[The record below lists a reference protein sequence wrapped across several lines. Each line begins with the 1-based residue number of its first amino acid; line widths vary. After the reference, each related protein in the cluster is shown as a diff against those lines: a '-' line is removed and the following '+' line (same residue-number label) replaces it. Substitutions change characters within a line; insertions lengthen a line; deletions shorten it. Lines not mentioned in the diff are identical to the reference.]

1 MPSKSR
7 RRSTEKSSSSP
18 HTADRKP
25 VPLKMA
31 SKAEKAAFKEGGK
44 KGQDLAGM
52 SDMGGVKFFS
62 IAIDSAGGDWKL
74 MDLVLE
80 GMNKKVD
87 ETADDRKGGASE
99 IGKCLMFADDKAV
112 LIVCHVPDVLKDM
125 INMDEW
131 FGKIVG
137 SIEGEAGE
145 KVPYEG
151 EGGGFVMRSTVGK
164 NEAKNLFPLKM
175 RDTAIG
181 ASFEYLVSKELVR
194 PDDDDDDENYAE
206 MADIE
211 W

>member
-1 MPSKSR
+1 
-7 RRSTEKSSSSP
+7 
-18 HTADRKP
+18 
-25 VPLKMA
+25 MA

-62 IAIDSAGGDWKL
+62 IAIESAGGEWKL
-74 MDLVLE
+74 MELVLE

-99 IGKCLMFADDKAV
+99 IGKCLMFADENAL
-112 LIVCHVPDVLKDM
+112 LILCHVPEALKGM
-125 INMDEW
+125 IDMDEW
-131 FGKIVG
+131 FGAIVG
-137 SIEGEAGE
+137 SVSGEAGE
-145 KVPYEG
+145 KTAYES
-151 EGGGFVMRSTVGK
+151 EGGGYTMRSTVLKNEGK
-164 NEAKNLFPLKM
+164 NMFPLKM

-194 PDDDDDDENYAE
+194 PDDDDDDANYAE